1 MWLWVSHFPVYK
13 TKLLRQV
20 ALGIHKCRTHRYQW
34 ALEHI
39 WIWVSKPVGEGVL
52 ETIPHGYQGTTVH
65 YRSCWKKKK
74 QDYAYNVNSRAYIW
88 QIIHVLFVPHHSVLT
103 WTYHVQG
110 TILNALSKVTI
121 QGQAGSQTQVAR
133 FKAKASN
140 HYFARQKCRKLTS
153 EITIYWFLSTRAMDL
168 KVWSLD

>member
-1 MWLWVSHFPVYK
+1 MQNPQIPMGTWTHMD
-13 TKLLRQV
+13 
-20 ALGIHKCRTHRYQW
+20 LGIQTSGGGGPRNNPP
-34 ALEHI
+34 
-39 WIWVSKPVGEGVL
+39 WISRDNCTLQVML
-52 ETIPHGYQGTTVH
+52 
-65 YRSCWKKKK
+65 KKKK